1 MDKIIL
7 ALLIV
12 FYAVIPLFTSS
23 AKTDEFNREN
33 VIVCDI
39 NTKNMCV
46 YNIETKEFTS
56 CIDSN

>member
-33 VIVCDI
+33 VIACDI
-39 NTKNMCV
+39 NTKKHVCL
-46 YNIETKEFTS
+46 
-56 CIDSN
+56 